1 MSSDDRDSALAR
13 LDDELVRL
21 ALERAPVE
29 TVLDTGCSA
38 LVAMGVP
45 IDEVRV
51 GIRTLH
57 PTIDALGVTWANG
70 SIVDRNIFEHAQAD
84 TNEWRR
90 SPMYHLIATGT
101 RLLRRRLIGDDST
114 HDFAVLDD
122 LRADG
127 FTDYAVVLVAFG
139 GDRDSQSQ
147 AGALFRWL
155 TRHPKGFSDE
165 DVALLD
171 RLSDKFAAAMLP
183 GQERS
188 IARNLLETYVGHRS
202 GERVLEGAIQ
212 RGDTETLDAVILF
225 TDLSNFTKASDTVP
239 ADRMVD
245 MLNRHMDVMV
255 PPVVERGGEILAFLG
270 DGFLAAFETGDDPP
284 RDCRLALDAAIAIRD
299 GTAALAEPLR
309 ADGLPSLMADTVL
322 HLGAV
327 RYGNVGA
334 AGRHAFTVIG
344 PAVNEASR
352 IESLCTPMGERI
364 LTSGAFAERASD
376 ERLEL
381 LGVRRLRGVGEPVIV
396 HRVVEAKEN
405 PADAGGD

>member
-1 MSSDDRDSALAR
+1 MPSDDRDSALAR

-21 ALERAPVE
+21 ALERASVE
-29 TVLDTGCSA
+29 TVLNTGCNA

-45 IDEVRV
+45 IDEVRI

-70 SIVDRNIFEHAQAD
+70 SIVDRNVFEHAQSD
-84 TNEWRR
+84 TAEWRR
-90 SPMYHLIATGT
+90 SPLYHLISTRS
-101 RLLRRRLIGDDST
+101 RLLRRRLIGSDAAK
-114 HDFAVLDD
+114 DFAVLDD
-122 LRADG
+122 LRAEG
-127 FTDYAVVLVAFG
+127 FTDYVVVLVVFG
-139 GDRDSQSQ
+139 DDGQHQSQ

-155 TRHPKGFSDE
+155 TRHPKGFPDE
-165 DVALLD
+165 DVSLLD

-202 GERVLEGAIQ
+202 GERVLEGVIQ
-212 RGDTETLDAVILF
+212 RGDTVTLDAVILF

-270 DGFLAAFETGDDPP
+270 DGFLAAFETGVDPSWG
-284 RDCRLALDAAIAIRD
+284 CRVALDAAIAIRD
-299 GTAALAEPLR
+299 GTAALAEPLT
-309 ADGLPSLMADTVL
+309 ADGLPSLLADTVL
-322 HLGAV
+322 HLGTV

-334 AGRHAFTVIG
+334 VGRQAFTVIG

-352 IESLCTPMGERI
+352 IESLCTPIGERI
-364 LTSGAFAERASD
+364 LTSGAFADRAND
-376 ERLEL
+376 DRLEL
-381 LGVRRLRGVGEPVIV
+381 LGARRLRGVAEPVIV
-396 HRVVEAKEN
+396 HRVVEPKDNQTA
-405 PADAGGD
+405 AGDD